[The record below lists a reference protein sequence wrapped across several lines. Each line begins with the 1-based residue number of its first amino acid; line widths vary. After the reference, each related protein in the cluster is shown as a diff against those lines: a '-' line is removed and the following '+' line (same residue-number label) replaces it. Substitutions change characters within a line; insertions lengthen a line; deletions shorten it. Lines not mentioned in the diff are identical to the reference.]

1 MRLRKNVRSG
11 VSSPQNVYIATAALL
26 LVCCLSCS
34 AATVSGKRPSSPTT
48 TNQAKK
54 QATGPRVMEPG
65 FANAGQTAG
74 IQIWRIQVKT

>member
-1 MRLRKNVRSG
+1 M
-11 VSSPQNVYIATAALL
+11 ATTI
-26 LVCCLSCS
+26 SDTS
-34 AATVSGKRPSSPTT
+34 
-48 TNQAKK
+48 KK